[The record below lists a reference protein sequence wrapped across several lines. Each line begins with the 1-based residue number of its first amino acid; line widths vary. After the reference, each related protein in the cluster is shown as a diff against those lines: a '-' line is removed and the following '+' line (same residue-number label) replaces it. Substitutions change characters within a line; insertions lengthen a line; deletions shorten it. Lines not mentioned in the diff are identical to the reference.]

1 MDLFLSAFIIFSLRV
16 ADQTLGT
23 MRSLLV
29 ARNRPVYAAMI
40 GLVESA
46 IWIIAISQVVKDLD
60 DPVLIISYAAG
71 FSAGTIFGSYIE
83 NILGVGNMVIRVFSS
98 IKDPSVAEPLREA
111 GYAVTVIN
119 GEGRD
124 GAVRIYLCIIPRR
137 KMKTVL
143 NIMKSINPQAFVT
156 TELANP
162 RSLNK

>member
-1 MDLFLSAFIIFSLRV
+1 MNLIISAGVVFLLRV

-29 ARNRPVYAAMI
+29 ARNRPIYAAFI

-46 IWIIAISQVVKDLD
+46 IWIIAVSQVIKDLD
-60 DPVLIISYAAG
+60 DPVLIISYASG
-71 FSAGTIFGSYIE
+71 FAAGTIFGSYIE
-83 NILGVGNMVIRVFSS
+83 NILGVGNMVVRVFSS
-98 IKDPSVAEPLREA
+98 VKDPSVAEILREA
-111 GYAVTVIN
+111 GYAVTVLN

-137 KMKTVL
+137 KLKSVL
-143 NIMKSINPQAFVT
+143 KIIKSVNPNAFVT

-162 RSLNK
+162 RLLNK

>member
-1 MDLFLSAFIIFSLRV
+1 MNLIISAGVVFLLRV

-29 ARNRPVYAAMI
+29 ARNRPIYAALI

-46 IWIIAISQVVKDLD
+46 IWIIAVSQVIKDLD
-60 DPVLIISYAAG
+60 DPVLIISYASG
-71 FSAGTIFGSYIE
+71 FAAGTIFGSYIE
-83 NILGVGNMVIRVFSS
+83 NILGVGNMVVRVFSS
-98 IKDPSVAEPLREA
+98 VKDPSVAEILREA
-111 GYAVTVIN
+111 GYAVTVLN

-137 KMKTVL
+137 KLKSVL
-143 NIMKSINPQAFVT
+143 KIIKSVNPNAFVT

>member
-1 MDLFLSAFIIFSLRV
+1 MNLIISAGVVFLLRV

-29 ARNRPVYAAMI
+29 ARNRPIYAALI

-46 IWIIAISQVVKDLD
+46 IWIIAVSQVIKDLD
-60 DPVLIISYAAG
+60 DPVLIISYASG
-71 FSAGTIFGSYIE
+71 FAAGTIFGSYIE
-83 NILGVGNMVIRVFSS
+83 NILAVGNMVVRVFSS
-98 IKDPSVAEPLREA
+98 VKDPSVAEILREA
-111 GYAVTVIN
+111 GYAVTVLN

-137 KMKTVL
+137 KLKSVL
-143 NIMKSINPQAFVT
+143 KIIKSVNPNAFVT

-162 RSLNK
+162 RLLNK

>member
-1 MDLFLSAFIIFSLRV
+1 MNLIISAGVVFLLRV

-29 ARNRPVYAAMI
+29 ARNRPIYAALI
-40 GLVESA
+40 GLIESA
-46 IWIIAISQVVKDLD
+46 IWIIAVSQVIKDLD
-60 DPVLIISYAAG
+60 DPVLIISYASG
-71 FSAGTIFGSYIE
+71 FAAGTIFGSYIE
-83 NILGVGNMVIRVFSS
+83 NILGVGNMVVRVFSS
-98 IKDPSVAEPLREA
+98 VKDPSVAEILREA
-111 GYAVTVIN
+111 GYAVTVLN

-137 KMKTVL
+137 KLKSVL
-143 NIMKSINPQAFVT
+143 KIIKSVNPNAFVT